1 MAERP
6 TSDSAAEQAL
16 KKLADQLTCG
26 ICLEAYTDPK
36 LLQCFHVFCNKC
48 LEQIAARGQ
57 QGQPL
62 ICPNCRKTTQK
73 PPNGISGLQGAF
85 HIHHLFEIQ
94 DALEKIKAPQRMKC
108 EKCKKQNTT
117 SYCRD
122 CGQFICEVCTMVH
135 ETWDEFSSHEVIGLD
150 QLEGD
155 VTKLVPPKKTTMYCS
170 KHKGKELELY
180 CKKCGVL
187 ICHNCTIQLHE
198 GHGYDVVSDTFE
210 KHKSEFVSHLQPIKQ
225 HLVTVN
231 QAIEGLDVRCHQ
243 ITDQRTATE
252 ANIHKTIRQLHEA
265 LEVRKTELISQLDG
279 ITQQKLKNLAA
290 QRDQF
295 ELVQTQL
302 SSCLDFVSESLR
314 TGSEG
319 EILAMKKP
327 VVKQIKEVTAEFR
340 PDTLVPGELADIWF
354 TSSAEVGAA
363 CQQFGKVY
371 TFPVSPEKCYA
382 TGKGVE
388 VATVGEETTATLHV
402 VDQEGRE
409 CDKLI
414 PHVSCELIFCSDAT
428 TVKGSVKRTDKNEY
442 EIRYKPTTRGRHQLH
457 VRVEGEH
464 IKESPFT
471 VTVRLP
477 IAELGTPIRSIGL
490 RFPWGVAVNE
500 NGQIIVAE
508 CGGHCI
514 SIFGRDGE
522 KIKTFGTQGSG
533 RGQFYYPHGV
543 AIDKD
548 GNILVTD
555 GQNHRIQKFTADGQ
569 FITPVGTK
577 GNGCLQF
584 GGGIYIYDGP
594 EGIGISERN
603 RIYVCDYS
611 NHRVQ
616 ILNADLT
623 FNSSFGSKG
632 SDNGQFNNPW
642 GVAFDSTGN
651 VYIADCENHRIQV
664 FTEDGHFLRRF
675 GKFGRGEG
683 DGELN
688 LPTSVTID
696 SDDIVYV
703 CERDNH
709 RVSLFTS
716 EGRFL
721 RSFGTRGTE
730 PGQFNDPYGIT
741 VDRNGLVYVCDY
753 YNSRV
758 QIY

>member
-6 TSDSAAEQAL
+6 TSGSAAEQAL
-16 KKLADQLTCG
+16 KKLADRLTCG
-26 ICLEAYTDPK
+26 ICLESYTDPK
-36 LLQCFHVFCNKC
+36 LLQCFHVFCKKC
-48 LEQIAARGQ
+48 LEQVAAQGQ

-62 ICPNCRKTTQK
+62 VCPNCRGMTQI

-108 EKCKKQNTT
+108 EKCKKRNAT

-122 CGQFICEVCTMVH
+122 CGQFICEVCTEVH
-135 ETWDEFSSHEVIGLD
+135 ETWEDFASHEVISLD

-155 VTKLVPPKKTTMYCS
+155 VMKFVPPKKMTMYCS

-187 ICHNCTIQLHE
+187 ICHNCTVELHKVVE

-210 KHKSEFVSHLQPIKQ
+210 KHKSELVSHLQPVKQ
-225 HLVTVN
+225 HLDTVN

-243 ITDQRTATE
+243 ITDQRMTTE

-302 SSCLDFVSESLR
+302 SSCLDFVNESLR

-319 EILAMKKP
+319 EILTMKKP

-371 TFPVSPEKCYA
+371 TCTVSPEKCYA
-382 TGKGVE
+382 TGKGLQ
-388 VATVGEETTATLHV
+388 VATDGEETTATLHV

-409 CDKLI
+409 YDKPI
-414 PHVSCELIFCSDAT
+414 PHVSCELISCSDAT
-428 TVKGSVKRTDKNEY
+428 TVKGSVKRMDKNKY
-442 EIRYKPTTRGRHQLH
+442 MIRYKPTTSGRHQLH

-471 VTVRLP
+471 VVAVRG
-477 IAELGTPIRSIGL
+477 LGTPIRTIGGL
-490 RFPWGVAVNE
+490 NNPWGVAVSE
-500 NGQIIVAE
+500 NGQIVVVE
-508 CGGHCI
+508 YGGQCV

-522 KIKTFGTQGSG
+522 KIKTFGTYGSG
-533 RGQFYYPHGV
+533 HGRFKHPHGV

-548 GNILVTD
+548 GNILVVD
-555 GQNHRIQKFTADGQ
+555 GVNYRIQKFTADGQ
-569 FITPVGTK
+569 FLTSVGK
-577 GNGCLQF
+577 EGSGQLQF
-584 GGGIYIYDGP
+584 AGRYGP
-594 EGIGISERN
+594 VGIGISERN
-603 RIYVCDYS
+603 RVYVCDYS

-623 FNSSFGSKG
+623 FHNSFGSKG

-642 GVAFDSTGN
+642 GVAFDSTGK
-651 VYIADCENHRIQV
+651 VYIADCVNHRIQV
-664 FTEDGHFLRRF
+664 FTEDGHFLERF
-675 GKFGRGEG
+675 GKYGGG
-683 DGELN
+683 DGELGW
-688 LPTSVTID
+688 PSSVTID
-696 SDDIVYV
+696 SDDIVHV
-703 CERDNH
+703 CERNNH
-709 RVSLFTS
+709 RVSLFTT
-716 EGRFL
+716 EGRFF
-721 RSFGTRGTE
+721 RSFGTHGTE
-730 PGQFNDPYGIT
+730 LGQFNKPQGIT
-741 VDRNGLVYVCDY
+741 VDRNGLVYVSDY
-753 YNSRV
+753 GNNRL
-758 QIY
+758 QIF